1 MVVVWQL
8 TGEHAQ
14 RQQRALELIGLA
26 FLGLALYILVQS
38 SYSLLT
44 EAHPDRS
51 PIGTAWVSATVL
63 AMLLLAAGKARVGRR
78 LGNPVLQTE
87 ARVTLVDAYLAA
99 AVLVGLL
106 LNAALDW
113 WWADPAAALV
123 IVYYAAHEG
132 RAARAAARSG

>member
-1 MVVVWQL
+1 M
-8 TGEHAQ
+8 
-14 RQQRALELIGLA
+14 
-26 FLGLALYILVQS
+26 
-38 SYSLLT
+38 
-44 EAHPDRS
+44 
-51 PIGTAWVSATVL
+51 SATVL

-113 WWADPAAALV
+113 RWADPAAALV